1 MSIVKDMNIEMDKQG
16 KKEIFSIIIP
26 VYNTQ
31 EYLEKCIDSC
41 LNQSFDTE
49 SYEIILINDGSTD
62 NSQKIIDIY
71 SQQYKNI
78 RVSAQQNQGLSVA
91 RNNGIKIAR
100 GQYIWFVDS
109 DDWIELNSLD
119 LMHRVIAENNP
130 DMVAF
135 GAKNFIADTI
145 SCVRPIRFYG
155 RTIHSG
161 VDLLE
166 KNTFQTCSTFYLYSR
181 DFLNRNELRFY
192 PGIYHEDVEFV
203 PRAIFHANSVYLL
216 NQNLYCVNE
225 REGSITRSYIPK
237 KSDDLLLVAN
247 SLIEF
252 FHRPSN
258 YSSATVITSM
268 NTRIATALN
277 SALHNSK
284 NNKEYLALLIRK
296 ISRDKR
302 YIKCFLGSRSIKHR
316 VEGVVLYFPMMFFR
330 IYLLFQKRR

>member
-1 MSIVKDMNIEMDKQG
+1 MSIIKDTNIEIDEQENI
-16 KKEIFSIIIP
+16 EIFSIIIP
-26 VYNTQ
+26 IYNTQ

-41 LNQSFDTE
+41 LNQSFDKE
-49 SYEIILINDGSTD
+49 CYEIILINDGSTD
-62 NSQKIIDIY
+62 SSQKIIDVY
-71 SQQYKNI
+71 SQRYKNI

-109 DDWIELNSLD
+109 DDWIDHNSLD
-119 LMHRVIAENNP
+119 MMHRVIAENNP

-135 GAKNFIADTI
+135 GAKNFIAGTM
-145 SCVRPIRFYG
+145 SRERPISFSG
-155 RTIHSG
+155 RSIYSG

-181 DFLNRNELRFY
+181 DFLNRNDLSFY

-203 PRAIFHANSVYLL
+203 PRVLFQASSVYLL

-237 KSDDLLLVAN
+237 KSDDLLIVAN
-247 SLIEF
+247 NLIEYF
-252 FHRPSN
+252 QNKNSIN
-258 YSSATVITSM
+258 TKVISSM
-268 NTRIATALN
+268 NIRISTALN

-284 NNKEYLALLIRK
+284 NNKEDLDILIRK
-296 ISRDKR
+296 ISRNKN
-302 YIKCFLGSRSIKHR
+302 YVKCFLGSRSIKHR
-316 VEGVVLYFPMMFFR
+316 VEGVLLYFPWFFLR
-330 IYLLFQKRR
+330 LFVIIKMKD

>member
-1 MSIVKDMNIEMDKQG
+1 MNIEMDEQENKV
-16 KKEIFSIIIP
+16 IISIIIP
-26 VYNTQ
+26 IYNTQ

-41 LNQSFDTE
+41 LNQSFDKE
-49 SYEIILINDGSTD
+49 YYEIILINDGSTD
-62 NSQKIIDIY
+62 SSQKIIDVY
-71 SQQYKNI
+71 SQRYKNI

-109 DDWIELNSLD
+109 DDWIDHNSLD
-119 LMHRVIAENNP
+119 MMHRVIAENNP

-135 GAKNFIADTI
+135 GAKNFIAGTI
-145 SCVRPIRFYG
+145 SRERPIRFYG
-155 RTIHSG
+155 RTMHSG

-225 REGSITRSYIPK
+225 REGSITRSYTPK
-237 KSDDLLLVAN
+237 KSEDLLVVAD

-252 FHRPSN
+252 FHTKK
-258 YSSATVITSM
+258 TVTSKVMKSM

-277 SALHNSK
+277 SSLHNSK
-284 NNKEYLALLIRK
+284 SNKEDLALLIRK

-316 VEGVVLYFPMMFFR
+316 VEGVVLYFPMMFFH
-330 IYLLFQKRR
+330 IFLLFQKRR